1 MNTNKGVIPRVSA
14 GSPSDRPQHS
24 PSAGD
29 SSPSSRRGM
38 TRLAIVAVALL
49 LTTTA
54 DAQLGDLWNKHK
66 DKIIKGGKVV
76 QSASRE
82 FTEEEEA
89 DIGRVVAAR
98 ILKTYRL
105 SEDDRL
111 QQYVTLV
118 GNTVAGYSARPTL
131 EWHFAVLDTDV
142 VNAFSCPG
150 GFIFITTGALDH
162 IDSEAELAAVLG
174 HEIAHATQKHILKE
188 VKRAN
193 TVSAATD
200 LAKTASSG
208 SFLNDALGEKISNLA
223 YEKLFTTGLSRRD
236 EQEADKIGVELAAAA
251 GYRASEFVSFL
262 DALQA
267 LEGDAQMKVL
277 TATHPGA
284 AERKKYVQPLVGD
297 AGGEVLA
304 ERWAAWTAQPA
315 GGSERN

>member
-1 MNTNKGVIPRVSA
+1 MRTNYGVIPRLSA
-14 GSPSDRPQHS
+14 GSPADRPQHR

-29 SSPSSRRGM
+29 SAGASRRGI
-38 TRLAIVAVALL
+38 TRLALVAVTLFLA
-49 LTTTA
+49 A
-54 DAQLGDLWNKHK
+54 EAQAQFGDLWNKHK
-66 DKIIKGGKVV
+66 DKIAKGAKVV
-76 QSASRE
+76 QSASRD
-82 FTEEEEA
+82 FTEAEEA

-98 ILKTYRL
+98 ILETYPL
-105 SEDDRL
+105 SKDERL

-131 EWHFAVLDTDV
+131 EWHFAVLETDV

-150 GFIFITTGALDH
+150 GFIFITTGALEQ

-193 TVSAATD
+193 TITAATD
-200 LAKTASSG
+200 LAKTTSSG
-208 SFLNDALGEKISNLA
+208 SFLNDSLGEKISNLA

-251 GYRASEFVSFL
+251 GYRSAEFLSFL

-267 LEGDAQMKVL
+267 LEGEAQMRVL

-284 AERKKYVQPLVGD
+284 AERKKYVQPLVGS
-297 AGGEVLA
+297 AAGEVLA
-304 ERWAAWTAQPA
+304 ERWAAWTAQPERD
-315 GGSERN
+315 SERN